1 MDIAYKIILV
11 LHLLGWAMLLGS
23 VLAHLRTPV
32 VPKGALH
39 AALTALVTGL
49 LLVGMAEMGD
59 GELNHMKVG
68 IKLLVAIVVT
78 VLVALGAK
86 KGERV
91 TKGYLGAIL
100 GLVVA
105 NVALA
110 VVWGTTHGA

>member
-23 VLAHLRTPV
+23 VLAHLRRPV

-49 LLVGMAEMGD
+49 LLVGLAEMGD
-59 GELNHMKVG
+59 GELNQVKIG
-68 IKLLVAIVVT
+68 IKLLVTIVVT
-78 VLVALGAK
+78 VLVVAGVK

-91 TKGYLGAIL
+91 TTGYLGAIL
-100 GLVVA
+100 GLVVV

-110 VVWGTTHGA
+110 VVWGTTHGV

>member
-23 VLAHLRTPV
+23 VLAHLRKPV

-59 GELNHMKVG
+59 GELNHVKIG
-68 IKLLVAIVVT
+68 IKLLVTIVVT
-78 VLVALGAK
+78 VLVVLGVK
-86 KGERV
+86 KGDRV
-91 TKGYLGAIL
+91 TKGYLGTIL
-100 GLVVA
+100 GLVVV

-110 VVWGTTHGA
+110 VVWGTTHGV